1 MVNLIELP
9 INAIEAA
16 EDTPFLADYFSNIS
30 AVTGYLQNCSERP
43 IGDLRV
49 NAKLQNGNHI

>member
-16 EDTPFLADYFSNIS
+16 EDTPFLADYFPNLFAEALVPLKTQDFS
-30 AVTGYLQNCSERP
+30 
-43 IGDLRV
+43 
-49 NAKLQNGNHI
+49 

>member
-16 EDTPFLADYFSNIS
+16 EDTTFLADYFQNIS
-30 AVTGYLQNCSERP
+30 AVTGYLQNC
-43 IGDLRV
+43 
-49 NAKLQNGNHI
+49 